1 MCCVKQQTGPPSI
14 SDPRDG
20 EHQPQPELR
29 THYKWSD
36 QNRIDGPINIK
47 IDYVDQTEHQRG

>member
-1 MCCVKQQTGPPSI
+1 VKQQTGPPSV

-20 EHQPQPELR
+20 EHQPQPELG
-29 THYKWSD
+29 THYKWCD

-47 IDYVDQTEHQRG
+47 IDYVD